1 MGDTTRQAS
10 RDATRRLVRSSF
22 TRVSARAGS
31 GWIHSRP
38 FDLLMFIGMPL
49 VSIAV
54 AYGFSLVPREDNQI
68 LFLDQPALMTS
79 VALKTIIH
87 SHLVIVFF
95 RSHMNPKVRTR
106 WPVRF
111 WLVPLV
117 LFVAT
122 LVSLPLLGIVL
133 IVTTFW
139 DVYHSSLQTFGIGRI
154 YDMKAGADVNKGRN
168 VDIALNHLIYIGPL
182 LVGPV
187 WGPTLQVFDM
197 VPEVG
202 LMFGPQVR
210 VALTDAQPMMRI
222 GVLCAAPLIVGAYA
236 VHLVKRVRAGERLS
250 WQKHAL
256 FATTA
261 AASVAAWGFGSFG
274 QALLV
279 MNLFHAVQYFAIVWW
294 SERDQI
300 GRLFG
305 TRELPWGAL
314 WTGACLVAI
323 GLGYGLWLGAL
334 SDQWAQ
340 TLWVKRVVLA
350 LTNSVAMLHFWYD
363 GFIWSVRRKDV

>member
-1 MGDTTRQAS
+1 M
-10 RDATRRLVRSSF
+10 
-22 TRVSARAGS
+22 RVTSSARPHAPN

-38 FDLLMFIGMPL
+38 FDVLLFIAMPL
-49 VSIAV
+49 VSIV
-54 AYGFSLVPREDNQI
+54 AAYAFSRVPPEDNQI
-68 LFLDQPALMTS
+68 LFMDQPALLTS

-95 RSHMNPKVRTR
+95 RSHGNPKVRPR
-106 WPVRF
+106 WPLRF

-122 LVSLPLLGIVL
+122 LVSLPLLGLVL

-154 YDMKAGADVNKGRN
+154 YDMKAGADVNKGRAF
-168 VDIALNHLIYIGPL
+168 DIALNHLIYIGPL
-182 LVGPV
+182 FAGPI
-187 WGPTLQVFDM
+187 WGPLLQVFDLM
-197 VPEVG
+197 PQLG
-202 LMFGPQVR
+202 LSFGPQAR
-210 VALTDAQPMMRI
+210 ALLVDAQPLLRTTVWI
-222 GVLCAAPLIVGAYA
+222 AAPFVVGAYV
-236 VHLVKRVRAGERLS
+236 VHLAKRVRAGERYS

-261 AASVAAWGFGSFG
+261 VASVAAWGFNSFG

-294 SERDQI
+294 SERDHI

-305 TRELPWGAL
+305 TGGLPRGTLWSAL
-314 WTGACLVAI
+314 CLIVV
-323 GLGYGLWLGAL
+323 GVGYGFWLGAV

-340 TLWVKRVVLA
+340 SVEAKRIVLA

-363 GFIWSVRRKDV
+363 GFVWSVRRRDV

>member
-1 MGDTTRQAS
+1 
-10 RDATRRLVRSSF
+10 
-22 TRVSARAGS
+22 
-31 GWIHSRP
+31 
-38 FDLLMFIGMPL
+38 MPL
-49 VSIAV
+49 VSLVV
-54 AYGFSLVPREDNQI
+54 AYAFSRVPPEDNRI
-68 LFLDQPALMTS
+68 LFMDQPALMTS
-79 VALKTIIH
+79 VVLKTIIH

-95 RSHMNPKVRTR
+95 RSHVNPKVRPR

-117 LFVAT
+117 LFVTT
-122 LVSLPLLGIVL
+122 LVSLPALGIVL

-187 WGPTLQVFDM
+187 WGPTLQVFDL
-197 VPEVG
+197 VPQVG
-202 LMFGPQVR
+202 LAFGPQAR
-210 VALTDAQPMMRI
+210 VLLLEAQPAMRI
-222 GVLCAAPLIVGAYA
+222 AVFVAAPLVIIAYA
-236 VHLVKRVRAGERLS
+236 VHVGSRVRAGERLS
-250 WQKHAL
+250 WQKHVL

-261 AASVAAWGFGSFG
+261 VASVAAWGFGSFG

-279 MNLFHAVQYFAIVWW
+279 MNLFHSVQYFAIVWW
-294 SERDQI
+294 SEREHI
-300 GRLFG
+300 GRVFG
-305 TRELPWGAL
+305 TRELPFAAL
-314 WTGACLVAI
+314 WSAVCLVII
-323 GLGYGLWLGAL
+323 GVGYGFWLGAV

-340 TLWVKRVVLA
+340 SVWVNRAVLA

-363 GFIWSVRRKDV
+363 GFVWSVRKRDV